1 MTIQVNA
8 KIDLLKDM
16 EYLVDID
23 MLTNLVLN
31 QIKKKETTTLTEM
44 SKAIARIFFYVNSLQ
59 VDRRMYDKAM
69 NQYREDKNR
78 AVLRARKADIELEKL
93 RKEIKTLKNLQL
105 Y

>member
-31 QIKKKETTTLTEM
+31 QIKKNETPTLTEM
-44 SKAIARIFFYVNSLQ
+44 SKAIARIFFYVNGLQ
-59 VDRRMYDKAM
+59 VERRMYDKAM
-69 NQYREDKNR
+69 SEYREDKNR
-78 AVLRARKADIELEKL
+78 AILRARKAEVELDIVKQEL
-93 RKEIKTLKNLQL
+93 LKFKKNF
-105 Y
+105 

>member
-1 MTIQVNA
+1 MNA

-16 EYLVDID
+16 EYIVDID

-78 AVLRARKADIELEKL
+78 AVLRARKSDLELEKL
-93 RKEIKTLKNLQL
+93 RKEIKTLKNLQ
-105 Y
+105 

>member
-1 MTIQVNA
+1 
-8 KIDLLKDM
+8 M

>member
-1 MTIQVNA
+1 MNA

-16 EYLVDID
+16 EYIVDID
-23 MLTNLVLN
+23 MLTTLVLN

-78 AVLRARKADIELEKL
+78 AVLRARKSDLELEQL
-93 RKEIKTLKNLQL
+93 RKEIKTLKNLQ
-105 Y
+105 

>member
-1 MTIQVNA
+1 MNA

-16 EYLVDID
+16 EYIVDID

-59 VDRRMYDKAM
+59 VDRRMYDKSM

-78 AVLRARKADIELEKL
+78 AVLRARKSDLELEKL
-93 RKEIKTLKNLQL
+93 RKEIKTLKNLQ
-105 Y
+105 

>member
-1 MTIQVNA
+1 MNA

-16 EYLVDID
+16 EYTVDID
-23 MLTNLVLN
+23 MLATLVLN

-44 SKAIARIFFYVNSLQ
+44 SKSIARIFFYVNSLQ

>member
-1 MTIQVNA
+1 MNA

-16 EYLVDID
+16 EYMVDVE

-31 QIKKKETTTLTEM
+31 QIKKKETPTLTEM

-59 VDRRMYDKAM
+59 LDRRMYDKAI

-78 AVLRARKADIELEKL
+78 AILRARRVEVELDKVKKDLEKF
-93 RKEIKTLKNLQL
+93 KKVF
-105 Y
+105 

>member
-1 MTIQVNA
+1 MNA

>member
-1 MTIQVNA
+1 MNA

-16 EYLVDID
+16 EYIVDID
-23 MLTNLVLN
+23 MLTTLVLN

-44 SKAIARIFFYVNSLQ
+44 SKSIARIFFYVNSLQ

-93 RKEIKTLKNLQL
+93 RKEIKILKTCNNISS

>member
-1 MTIQVNA
+1 
-8 KIDLLKDM
+8 M

-78 AVLRARKADIELEKL
+78 AVLRARKSDLELEKL